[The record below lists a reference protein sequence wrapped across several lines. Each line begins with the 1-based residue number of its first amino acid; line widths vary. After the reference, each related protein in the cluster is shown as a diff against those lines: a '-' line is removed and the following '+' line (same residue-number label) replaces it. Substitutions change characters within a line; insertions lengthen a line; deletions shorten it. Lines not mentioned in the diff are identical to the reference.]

1 MITDSNHACFT
12 KMSGCG
18 LQEEEL
24 NRCAVVLATQP
35 LFVQDKLFP
44 QSIQAGFFIGAC

>member
-1 MITDSNHACFT
+1 M
-12 KMSGCG
+12 

-44 QSIQAGFFIGAC
+44 QPIQSGFFIGAC